1 MERLRK
7 HKRTNIKW
15 INIWMAVILGWL
27 CAVPVA
33 KPAEAASPAAVKVVQ
48 IAAAENNSIALKS
61 DGTVIVWGTQ
71 VDGWA
76 KPPAGLKDVVEVYA
90 KDTTLMARK
99 SNGTVVVWG
108 GNDAGEANVPPGLNR
123 VISMAAAGHHT
134 LTVRETSILPG
145 AGEVIGWGLNGNGQS
160 TIPDAAKSSVTKV
173 AAGTYYSMALKYNG
187 TVVDWGTNGSGATS
201 MPAGLSGVVAID
213 AGYMYA
219 LALKSNGTV
228 VAWGKE
234 YNGNGIINV
243 PAGLNDVVAISANRE
258 HALALKRNGTVV
270 GWGDNRNGK
279 ATPPVGL
286 NDVVAISA
294 GVNHSLA
301 LKSDGTVVSWGSQT
315 SVPGNNELIGLTV
328 AEGAPSQAFSPS
340 VTSYHYD
347 IAPGVSSVHIKAD
360 LRDSTY
366 SALYIN
372 DQLQPSGQTV
382 AVTVPP
388 TGAVIKVR
396 VEPYMKPPQTYTL
409 TVSRDREPSV
419 IHFDPDGSAVPL
431 RTITTAVQVTDAT
444 SGIDASTLEY
454 VWSQLPSAPSGG
466 WAGFSLLP
474 ATQLAQ
480 FTHTGADGNW
490 YLHVRARDYA
500 GNSASKTSAPFM
512 IDNSPPVVSVTM
524 ETEDGDEYLNDTWT
538 GKDVTITAAASDAL
552 SGIARIEYSL
562 DGGKNWTVYS
572 APITLDENGFHT
584 VVVQAF
590 DTVGNVTVVNRIV
603 KINQGDLKLTP
614 MMTRINPDDGT
625 DGDAYTSGEW
635 ANGSVKV
642 SAVAETGASPIVS
655 FTKSVNGTPPENY
668 TGSTETFFADGKN
681 TYLFEVRD
689 EAGNSLSVPLAIN
702 IDTKAP
708 TVTFSPDGNGTLA
721 RAASVTATVAD
732 DSSLSEYISG
742 LVNTSLEY
750 VWTQSNTTKPTDG
763 WQLLSNGSTLTKEGV
778 DGDWYLHV
786 QGKDAAG
793 NEVYAVSNAFVL
805 DNSPLGS
812 TISPSTANFDKNTTA
827 QTDIATTL
835 SLNGNTFTGIHN
847 GSEELERNTD
857 YAVLGN
863 TVMIFKSYLATQPVG
878 TTSLTFSF
886 TGVVEQ
892 MLTIAVSDT
901 TVIPDENAPII
912 SSATISPKA
921 VRYDLDFPGD
931 ISAKITWNSAVSV
944 TNVVYG
950 HVLLA
955 TPADYSVSGDVLT
968 IKDSYLAAQSFSEG
982 DEVRFTIYF
991 DQGNSAELT
1000 LDVVRNYTP
1009 GSNADLSILTVGG
1022 SRITDF
1028 DPDVLTYNV
1037 ELPYGTLPG
1046 SMAATVGADAD
1057 DRKAG
1062 VTITQAAS
1070 LPGSATVQVTAEDE
1084 VTFKDYT
1091 ISFTLADA
1099 APTPGTGTGTGGGG
1113 GGSVPTVAKPE
1124 IDLNGKPFDP
1134 TGIDTSKPSVTL
1146 EVEPRDGSAYA
1157 SIPVSLL
1164 ASFADQNASFII
1176 EIKTP
1181 YGSYPIPVNLSSLIP
1196 GLKEL
1201 LAKNNLTVEEV
1212 SFKISLTD
1220 KSGDKGLQAALADG
1234 LPNGKVI
1241 GAMVDYHLEIVN
1253 TKTGQ
1258 AVGTADQFSQAIT
1271 RIIPMPQ
1278 NVTAMPEQWGAF
1290 RYNGTTKK
1298 FEFVP
1303 AKAVKL
1309 DGVWYA
1315 LIRSYSNSTYVVA
1328 ENAVSFA
1335 DVQEKH
1341 WAKSYVELAAA
1352 KGLVEGVGGE
1362 RYDPGKAVT
1371 RAEFT
1376 VMLVRALGRGGVS
1389 ANGSSASYSD
1399 VGAGTW
1405 YSGAVT
1411 EAKAL
1416 GLLDFAK
1423 GGSFKPN
1430 QALTREEMASMLAA
1444 VILLEQSS
1452 LAVDVSGGKLNGYK
1466 DLGSVSASD
1475 LENIRLMTKL
1485 EIMTGTSKTTFSP
1498 AGVTTRAQAATVFI
1512 RALQALG
1519 MID

>member
-1 MERLRK
+1 
-7 HKRTNIKW
+7 
-15 INIWMAVILGWL
+15 MAVILGWL

-33 KPAEAASPAAVKVVQ
+33 KPAEAASPATVKVTQ
-48 IAAAENNSIALKS
+48 IAAAQDNSIALKS
-61 DGTVIVWGTQ
+61 DGTVIVWGTKI
-71 VDGWA
+71 DSWA

-90 KDTTLMARK
+90 KDTTFMARK
-99 SNGTVVVWG
+99 SNGTVAVWG
-108 GNDAGEANVPPGLNR
+108 GNDAGETNVPPGLNK
-123 VISMAAAGHHT
+123 VISMAAAGKHT

-173 AAGTYYSMALKYNG
+173 AAGAYYSMALKYNG

-234 YNGNGIINV
+234 YNGNGILNV
-243 PAGLNDVVAISANRE
+243 PAGLNDVVAISANE
-258 HALALKRNGTVV
+258 AHALALKGNGTVV
-270 GWGDNRNGK
+270 GWGDNQYGK
-279 ATPPVGL
+279 AIPPAGL
-286 NDVVAISA
+286 EDVIAISA
-294 GVNHSLA
+294 GRNHSLA
-301 LKSDGTVVSWGSQT
+301 LKRDGTVVSWGLQT
-315 SVPGNNELIGLTV
+315 SVPGDNELIGLTL
-328 AEGAPSQAFSPS
+328 AEGASSPAFSPS

-360 LRDSTY
+360 LKDSAY

-372 DQLQPSGQTV
+372 DQLQPSGQSV
-382 AVTVPP
+382 EVTVPP
-388 TGAVIKVR
+388 TGSVIKVR
-396 VEPYMKPPQTYTL
+396 VEPYMKPPKTYTL
-409 TVSRDREPSV
+409 TVSRDREPPV

-454 VWSQLPSAPSGG
+454 AWSDSASAPVSG
-466 WAGFSLLP
+466 WDGFSLLP

-500 GNSASKTSAPFM
+500 GNSASKTSAPFL

-524 ETEDGDEYLNDTWT
+524 KTEDDNAVYPENTWT
-538 GKDVTITAAASDAL
+538 GKNVVITATATDSL
-552 SGIARIEYSL
+552 SGIATLKYTL
-562 DGGKNWTVYS
+562 DGGKTWSDYS
-572 APITLDENGFHT
+572 DLEPVTLTESGVHT
-584 VVVQAF
+584 IIFQAS
-590 DTVGNVTVVNRIV
+590 DAIGNVKLESRTVNIS
-603 KINQGDLKLTP
+603 KGNFKLTP
-614 MMTRINPDDGT
+614 TMNKVNPDGS
-625 DGDAYTSGEW
+625 DGDAYKSGEW
-635 ANGSVKV
+635 TNGSVKV
-642 SAVAETGASPIVS
+642 LAAAEALENGPPIVTWS
-655 FTKSVNGTPPENY
+655 LNGEGENPFGLDAVFWQ
-668 TGSTETFFADGKN
+668 TGMN
-681 TYLFEVRD
+681 TVVFKVTDQL
-689 EAGNSLSVPLAIN
+689 GNSSLSIPLAIN
-702 IDTKAP
+702 IDKTPP
-708 TVTFSPDGNGTLA
+708 TVAFSPDGNGTSA
-721 RAASVTATVAD
+721 RAASVTATVYDAGG
-732 DSSLSEYISG
+732 SG
-742 LVNTSLEY
+742 LVISTLEY

-763 WQLLSNGSTLTKEGV
+763 WQLLSNGSLLTKEGV

-793 NEVYAVSNAFVL
+793 NEVHAVSERFVL
-805 DNSPLGS
+805 DNSALNS
-812 TISPSTANFDKNTTA
+812 TISPSTADFDKNTTA
-827 QTDIATTL
+827 QADIAITL
-835 SLNGNTFTGIHN
+835 SLNGNTLTGIRN
-847 GSEELERNTD
+847 ESEELVRNTD

-863 TVMIFKSYLATQPVG
+863 TVMISRNYLATQPVG

-886 TGVVEQ
+886 TGGVER

-901 TVIPDENAPII
+901 TVIPDENTPII

-931 ISAKITWNSAVSV
+931 ISAKITWNSAASV

-950 HVLLA
+950 HVLLT
-955 TPADYSVSGDVLT
+955 TPADYSVSGEVLT

-982 DEVRFTIYF
+982 DEVSFTIYF

-1028 DPDVLTYNV
+1028 DPDVLTYHV

-1057 DRKAG
+1057 DRKAA

-1091 ISFTLADA
+1091 VSFTLADA

-1113 GGSVPTVAKPE
+1113 GGTAPTVTKPE

-1146 EVEPRDGSAYA
+1146 EVEPRGGSAYA

-1164 ASFADQNASFII
+1164 ASFADQNAAFII

-1181 YGSYPIPVNLSSLIP
+1181 YGSYRLPVHLASLIP
-1196 GLKEL
+1196 SLKEL
-1201 LAKNNLTVEEV
+1201 LVKNNLTVEEV

-1253 TKTGQ
+1253 TKTGRTI
-1258 AVGTADQFSQAIT
+1258 GTADQFSQAII
-1271 RIIPMPQ
+1271 RIIPMPG

-1303 AKAVKL
+1303 ATAVKL
-1309 DGVWYA
+1309 DGMWYVM
-1315 LIRSYSNSTYVVA
+1315 IHSYSNSVYMVA

-1341 WAKSYVELAAA
+1341 WAKSDVELAAA
-1352 KGLVEGVGGE
+1352 KGLVEGVGEG

-1376 VMLVRALGRGGVS
+1376 VMLVRALGRGGAS
-1389 ANGSSASYSD
+1389 ANDGATSAGGNAPYRD
-1399 VGAGTW
+1399 IGAGAW
-1405 YSGAVT
+1405 YADAVAK
-1411 EAKAL
+1411 AKAL

-1444 VILLEQSS
+1444 VVALDKRPTATEEVNANDNS
-1452 LAVDVSGGKLNGYK
+1452 YK
-1466 DLGSVSASD
+1466 DMEIVNPAYQEDVRLM
-1475 LENIRLMTKL
+1475 IRLQ
-1485 EIMTGTSKTTFSP
+1485 IMTGVSADSFDP
-1498 AGVTTRAQAATVFI
+1498 QGQVTRAQAATVFI
-1512 RALQALG
+1512 RTLQALG
-1519 MID
+1519 MVD

>member
-27 CAVPVA
+27 CAVPIA
-33 KPAEAASPAAVKVVQ
+33 NPADAALPAAVKVTQ

-90 KDTTLMARK
+90 KDTILMARK

-108 GNDAGEANVPPGLNR
+108 GNDAGETNVPPGLNR
-123 VISMAAAGHHT
+123 VISMAAAGNHT

-328 AEGAPSQAFSPS
+328 AEGAPSQTFSPS

-396 VEPYMKPPQTYTL
+396 VEPYMKAPKTYTL
-409 TVSRDREPSV
+409 TVSRDREPPV

-500 GNSASKTSAPFM
+500 GNSASKTSAPFL

-524 ETEDGDEYLNDTWT
+524 KTEDDNAVYPENTWT
-538 GKDVTITAAASDAL
+538 GKNVVITAAATDSL
-552 SGIARIEYSL
+552 SGIATFKYTL
-562 DGGKNWTVYS
+562 DGGKTWTDYS
-572 APITLDENGFHT
+572 DLDPVTLTESGVHT
-584 VVVQAF
+584 IIFQAS
-590 DTVGNVTVVNRIV
+590 DAIGNVKLESRTVNIS
-603 KINQGDLKLTP
+603 KGNFKLTP
-614 MMTRINPDDGT
+614 TMNKVNPDGS
-625 DGDAYTSGEW
+625 DGDAYKSGEW
-635 ANGSVKV
+635 TNGSVKV
-642 SAVAETGASPIVS
+642 RATAEALENGPPIIKWSLNGDPELNFGADA
-655 FTKSVNGTPPENY
+655 
-668 TGSTETFFADGKN
+668 TFFQSGMN
-681 TYLFEVRD
+681 TVVFRVIDSLD
-689 EAGNSLSVPLAIN
+689 NSLSIPLAIN
-702 IDTKAP
+702 IDKTPP
-708 TVTFSPDGNGTLA
+708 TVAFSPDGNGTSA
-721 RAASVTATVAD
+721 RAASVTATVYDAGG
-732 DSSLSEYISG
+732 SG
-742 LVNTSLEY
+742 LVNATLEY

-763 WQLLSNGSTLTKEGV
+763 WQLLSNGSELKKDGV
-778 DGDWYLHV
+778 DGEWYLHV

-793 NEVYAVSNAFVL
+793 NEVHAVSERFVL
-805 DNSPLGS
+805 DNSALNS
-812 TISPSTANFDKNTTA
+812 TISPSTADFDKNTTA
-827 QTDIATTL
+827 QTDIAITL
-835 SLNGNTFTGIHN
+835 SLNGNTLTGIRN
-847 GSEELERNTD
+847 GSEELVRNTD
-857 YAVLGN
+857 YTVLGN
-863 TVMIFKSYLATQPVG
+863 TVMISKSYLATQPIG
-878 TTSLTFSF
+878 TTSLIFSF
-886 TGVVEQ
+886 NAGADQ
-892 MLTIAVSDT
+892 ALTITVNDT
-901 TVIPDENAPII
+901 TVIPDENSPII

-931 ISAKITWNSAVSV
+931 ISAKITWNSATSV

-955 TPADYSVSGDVLT
+955 TTADYSVSGDVLT

-982 DEVRFTIYF
+982 DEVRFTIFF

-1028 DPDVLTYNV
+1028 APDVLTYHV

-1113 GGSVPTVAKPE
+1113 GSVPTVTKPE

-1146 EVEPRDGSAYA
+1146 EVEPRDGLAYA

-1181 YGSYPIPVNLSSLIP
+1181 YGSYQIPVNLSSLIP

-1220 KSGDKGLQAALADG
+1220 KSGDAALQAALASK
-1234 LPNGKVI
+1234 LPNGKAL

-1376 VMLVRALGRGGVS
+1376 VMLVRALGRGGAS
-1389 ANGSSASYSD
+1389 ANGSTASYSD

-1405 YSGAVT
+1405 YSSAVAK
-1411 EAKAL
+1411 AKAL

-1444 VILLEQSS
+1444 VIRLEQPTITSNGGS
-1452 LAVDVSGGKLNGYK
+1452 LGNYRDI
-1466 DLGSVSASD
+1466 GSLDTSD
-1475 LENIRLMTKL
+1475 LENIRLVTKL
-1485 EIMTGTSKTTFSP
+1485 QIMNGTSKTMFSP
-1498 AGVTTRAQAATVFI
+1498 NGVTTRAQAAAVFV
-1512 RALQALG
+1512 RTLQALG